1 MREMLITKT
10 TQSRRITKEDLRKIK
25 NLFLTYTI
33 VPWKLFEMAVPILSS
48 LFTAQTIKRH

>member
-1 MREMLITKT
+1 MLITKT